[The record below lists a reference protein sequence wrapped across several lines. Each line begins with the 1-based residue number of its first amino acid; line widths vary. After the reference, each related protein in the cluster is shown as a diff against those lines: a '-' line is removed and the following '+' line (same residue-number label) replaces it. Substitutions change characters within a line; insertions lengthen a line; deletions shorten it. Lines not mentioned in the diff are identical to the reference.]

1 MDYATKVQFNN
12 KPIIICD
19 LIRAKNIFITFAAN
33 FLSMQKLISYPISV
47 IYYLCFGFCLAI
59 FHPIQWVCFNVFGY
73 QAHKKSVDY
82 LNFFLVRCT
91 NLVGTTYKFENRE
104 LIPTGVPIIFVSN
117 HQSMYDIVA
126 MIWYL
131 RRFHCKFVSKKEL
144 GSGIPSVS
152 YNLRHGGS
160 VLIDRKD
167 PKQAIPA
174 IKGLS
179 EYIEK
184 NNRAAVIFPEGTRS
198 KTGKPKEFAQ
208 NGLKILCKYAPSAY
222 VVPVSINNS
231 WKMVKFGFFPV
242 GLGNHLT
249 FTIHKP
255 LAVKDYDFTTIME
268 KSEKAVVE
276 GVKI

>member
-1 MDYATKVQFNN
+1 
-12 KPIIICD
+12 
-19 LIRAKNIFITFAAN
+19 
-33 FLSMQKLISYPISV
+33 MQKLISYPISV
-47 IYYLCFGFCLAI
+47 IYYLCFGLTLVV

-91 NLVGTTYKFENRE
+91 NLVGTTYKFKN
-104 LIPTGVPIIFVSN
+104 LDSIPKGVPVIFVSN
-117 HQSMYDIVA
+117 HQSMYDIIA
-126 MIWYL
+126 MIWFM

-174 IKGLS
+174 IKGLA
-179 EYIEK
+179 EYIEY
-184 NNRAAVIFPEGTRS
+184 NNRSAVIFPEGTRS
-198 KTGKPKEFAQ
+198 KTGQPKPFAQ
-208 NGLKILCKYAPSAY
+208 SGLKMLCKYAPSAY
-222 VVPVSINNS
+222 VVPISINNS

-249 FTIHKP
+249 FVIHKP
-255 LAVKDYDFTTIME
+255 LKVSEFTFEEIIE
-268 KSEKAVVE
+268 KAETAVVE
-276 GVKI
+276 GIKF